1 MGIGEWLALHWLNV
15 ETALKDWKTED
26 IQTLLD
32 RYSALGPLPG
42 ILLPLLEALLPF
54 LPLVVFVI
62 ANASAYG
69 LWAGFLYSWIGVC
82 LGAMLVF
89 LLARWIGRRYGARI
103 RKRYPKTE
111 RFFTW
116 MERKGFTPIFLLSCF
131 PFSPSV
137 LVNVSAGVSN
147 MPLHSFLTA
156 IVLGKAVMIFTLSFL
171 GSDLQAM
178 IDQPWR
184 LIAAVAVLVVM
195 WFGGKKLESR
205 FETKD
210 RA

>member
-1 MGIGEWLALHWLNV
+1 LSLYLLNV
-15 ETALKDWKTED
+15 AEALKNVKVED

-32 RYSALGPLPG
+32 RYSELGPLPG
-42 ILLPLLEALLPF
+42 ILLPFLEALLPF

-69 LWAGFLYSWIGVC
+69 LWAGFLYSWMGVC
-82 LGAMLVF
+82 LGAIVVF
-89 LLARWIGRRYGARI
+89 LLARWVGRRYGDRI
-103 RKRYPKTE
+103 RRRYPRTE

-137 LVNVSAGVSN
+137 LVNVSAGVSL

-178 IDQPWR
+178 IEQPWR
-184 LIAAVAVLVVM
+184 LLAAAAALAAM
-195 WFGGKKLESR
+195 WYGGKKLEAR
-205 FETKD
+205 FDERKPD
-210 RA
+210 